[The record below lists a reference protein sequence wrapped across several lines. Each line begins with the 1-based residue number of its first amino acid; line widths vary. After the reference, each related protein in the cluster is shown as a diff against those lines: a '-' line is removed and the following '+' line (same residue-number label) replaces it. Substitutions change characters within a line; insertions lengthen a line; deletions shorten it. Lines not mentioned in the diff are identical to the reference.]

1 MPRDETE
8 VHNLPDRFVTDR
20 TASAGRGP
28 PWLVTAGPQA
38 RRPGTAGSARNT
50 ARNAS

>member
-8 VHNLPDRFVTDR
+8 VHDLPDRFVTDR
-20 TASAGRGP
+20 TASAGRWP

-38 RRPGTAGSARNT
+38 RWAGTAGSARHT
-50 ARNAS
+50 AS

>member
-1 MPRDETE
+1 MPTDETE
-8 VHNLPDRFVTDR
+8 VHDLPDRFVIDR

-38 RRPGTAGSARNT
+38 KHRRFSPYHGS
-50 ARNAS
+50 

>member
-8 VHNLPDRFVTDR
+8 VHDLPDRFVTDR

-38 RRPGTAGSARNT
+38 KHRRFSPYHGS
-50 ARNAS
+50 

>member
-1 MPRDETE
+1 MPTDEAKRNE
-8 VHNLPDRFVTDR
+8 LPGRFVTDR

-38 RRPGTAGSARNT
+38 KHRRFSPYHGS
-50 ARNAS
+50 